1 MRGLMAGDGDSTTSR
16 EHSKTEL
23 QRLNKKISQ
32 IKVHEIIDE
41 YCKDD
46 SKEVNMDE

>member
-1 MRGLMAGDGDSTTSR
+1 MN
-16 EHSKTEL
+16 
-23 QRLNKKISQ
+23 QKISQ

-46 SKEVNMDE
+46 SKELNMDEKAAEAKQSGRP